1 MRTAG
6 FKARMAAGDRLVGTF
21 VKTPEV
27 NVIEVMALAGLDFIC
42 LDAEHCAFDRGRM
55 DACLAIARALDLPTL
70 VRVGAA
76 TPQDIL
82 QALDSGAVG
91 VVVPHVDSVAKAEM
105 VAKAAHFGRGGRGFA
120 GSTRWAGFAART
132 MAEVLAQDSETVV
145 IAQIEEP
152 EGVDVVEQIAAVE
165 GIDALFAGPAD
176 LSVGFGKTSV
186 GSPELDAAMT
196 RIGAAARAVDKVYVS
211 WMADAGTATDW
222 IRYGISVF
230 VVGSDHA
237 LMLAQARDVAKAVR
251 KIPG

>member
-6 FKARMAAGDRLVGTF
+6 FKARMAAGERLVGTF

-27 NVIEVMALAGLDFIC
+27 NVIEVMALSGLDFIC

-120 GSTRWAGFAART
+120 GSTRWAGFATRT
-132 MAEVLAQDSETVV
+132 MADVLAQDSQTVV

-152 EGVDVVEQIAAVE
+152 EGVDVVEQIAAVD

-176 LSVGFGKTSV
+176 LSVGYGKTSV

-196 RIGAAARAVDKVYVS
+196 RIGVAARAADKAYVS
-211 WMADAGTATDW
+211 WMGDAGTAKDW
-222 IRYGISVF
+222 IRYGITVF

-237 LMLAQARDVAKAVR
+237 LMLAQARDVGASVR
-251 KIPG
+251 AIPG

>member
-120 GSTRWAGFAART
+120 GSTRWAGFAGRT
-132 MAEVLAQDSETVV
+132 MAEVMAQDSETVV